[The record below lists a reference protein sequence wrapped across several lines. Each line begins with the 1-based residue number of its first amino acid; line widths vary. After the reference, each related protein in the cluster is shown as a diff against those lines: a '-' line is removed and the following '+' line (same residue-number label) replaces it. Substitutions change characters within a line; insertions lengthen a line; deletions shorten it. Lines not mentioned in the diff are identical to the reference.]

1 MRDSLHFGELLRALR
16 ASAGLSRAKLAK
28 KARIAGKPISEATIK
43 LIESS
48 DRFPSSKVLFSLMHV
63 RELQLTPQLLWE
75 RFAYRFVETIEPEMR
90 SEEFETH
97 TRVTVTLTLIL
108 RK

>member
-1 MRDSLHFGELLRALR
+1 MSDSLHFGELLRALR

-28 KARIAGKPISEATIK
+28 KTRLSGKPISEATIK
-43 LIESS
+43 LLESS
-48 DRFPSSKVLFSLMHV
+48 ERFPSQRVLYSLIHV
-63 RELQLTPQLLWE
+63 RELRLTPELIWKN
-75 RFAYRFVETIEPEMR
+75 FAYRFLESIEPEMR
-90 SEEFETH
+90 AEEFETH